1 MMKTLDFKHL
11 DSTDKFVFLVGLCF
25 SINIRLVGI
34 FSLSEFLLLPLAFKY
49 WNALQV
55 DKNAKRLRNFAYLW
69 VLGAVIANIVN
80 NIDMFDSIKGIFF
93 LLLFILLMPP
103 IYHLLSDK
111 PERIL
116 LFYLGTGI
124 SGLISPYVAQDSAI
138 AEMLAAD
145 VYRFYA
151 FAGFLMA
158 IGGFLYFKGKRI
170 LAIVL
175 IELISIVGLFNASR
189 NLFLTST
196 LGAVVLL
203 IMNGKKGALESKMAV
218 FRKRIGSYFIL
229 GFIALMAVDIIY
241 ENLAANGT
249 LGEAAYEKYIYQK
262 QSGNIV
268 KGGRDLTFMGL
279 ELVSMKPITGWGSY
293 AKDTWGFRAS
303 YSYAHGM
310 EYHDTGE
317 IQLLPAHSIFVG
329 SWMQNGILGAI
340 FWIYVLI
347 ILWKVFKSGC
357 LFCEPRVAGILVF
370 KMMAFLWDWA
380 FSAFGSRVTVLFLMM
395 TLLVI
400 YRNYQ
405 QGKYVSIQQ
414 HQQ

>member
-11 DSTDKFVFLVGLCF
+11 DSTDKYVFLVGLCF
-25 SINIRLVGI
+25 SVNIRLVGI

-55 DKNAKRLRNFAYLW
+55 DKNAERLRNFAYLW
-69 VLGAVIANIVN
+69 VLGAVIANRVN

-116 LFYLGTGI
+116 LFYLGTAI
-124 SGLISPYVAQDSAI
+124 SGLFSPFLVQDSAI

-151 FAGFLMA
+151 FAGLFMA
-158 IGGFLYFKGKRI
+158 IGGLLYFKGKRT

-175 IELISIVGLFNASR
+175 IELVSIIGLFKASR

-196 LGAVVLL
+196 LGAGILL
-203 IMNGKKGALESKMAV
+203 IMNGKKGSLESKIAL
-218 FRKRIGSYFIL
+218 FRKKIGNYFFL
-229 GFIALMAVDIIY
+229 GFIALMAVDVIY

-262 QSGNIV
+262 QSGNILE
-268 KGGRDLTFMGL
+268 GGRALTFMGL
-279 ELVSMKPITGWGSY
+279 ELVKMKPITGWGSY
-293 AKDTWGFRAS
+293 AKDTWGFREM
-303 YSYAHGM
+303 YSYEHGLN
-310 EYHDTGE
+310 YHDTGE
-317 IQLLPAHSIFVG
+317 IKLLPAHSIFVG
-329 SWMQNGILGAI
+329 SWMQNGILGAF

-347 ILWKVFKSGC
+347 VLWKVFKSGC

-380 FSAFGSRVTVLFLMM
+380 FSAFGNRVTVLFLVM
-395 TLLVI
+395 TLMVI

-405 QGKYVSIQQ
+405 QGKYSSIQQ
-414 HQQ
+414 YQQ